1 MDKVPLFWRGVV
13 CEPYLGTV
21 VVADSLAHLRFRFLW
36 WPIKNVMD
44 FFWADKTLWP
54 FFLSAVHKA
63 MIWGPVF

>member
-36 WPIKNVMD
+36 WQIKNVMD
-44 FFWADKTLWP
+44 CFGPIKRYGL
-54 FFLSAVHKA
+54 FLLAEHKA